1 MNISQIVIKNCNKEL
16 IMKLIKIS
24 IINIEISI
32 EIVSYKLIYDK
43 NFMLE
48 TRNKKKQEIQAKIEF
63 GFLF

>member
-1 MNISQIVIKNCNKEL
+1 
-16 IMKLIKIS
+16 MKLIKIS

-32 EIVSYKLIYDK
+32 EIVSYKLMYDR